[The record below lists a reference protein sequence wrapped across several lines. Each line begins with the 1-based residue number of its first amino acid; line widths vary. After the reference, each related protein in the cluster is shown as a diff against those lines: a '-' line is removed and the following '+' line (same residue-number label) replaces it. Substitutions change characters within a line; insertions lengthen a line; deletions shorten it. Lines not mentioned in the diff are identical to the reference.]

1 MALFY
6 FKGGFM
12 AQYDGSIRINTQI
25 ESGNLTSQMM
35 KIVNSIRK
43 SEAEINRLQARMR
56 ELANTNIPTTEYTEI
71 QHQIEETE
79 KKLNSLRERQERFLE
94 TGGRQGSTAF
104 QRMNYDAEQLERT
117 LEYARGELQALVE
130 SGEAFT
136 PGTNSEEYARAA
148 ERVRELEGNI
158 AASRQRLVE
167 LNARQKPIAEEF
179 EKIISIVK
187 KIGKEIVKSAI
198 LPFKLMGSTAQKVFS
213 SIGKSSKGVNSMFNM
228 GLKNILKY
236 AIGIRSLY
244 VLFNKLRTAIKEGF
258 SNLAQYSRP
267 VNESLS
273 MLKSS
278 LTQLKN
284 SLATAF
290 APILEVVAPALTSL
304 INMLS
309 QAATYVGMLIS
320 ALTGKST
327 FTKAVSVQEDYA
339 ASLNK
344 TAGAAKK
351 AAGALASFDKLEV
364 LNKKDSGGGG
374 AGAGVVS
381 PEEMFEEV
389 EIPDKWKDIAG
400 WLKDMWEDSDFY
412 ELGKLLGKNLKD
424 MLDNIPWEDIKESAR
439 RIGKSIASSINGFIE
454 VDDLGYSIGKTLA
467 EAFNTGFEFL
477 NAFVHE
483 LHWESL
489 GKFIAETLNGIFENI
504 DWDLIYDTFVTLA
517 KGLGDAINSFADN
530 LNWEAI
536 SEAIS
541 NFVNTF
547 IDTLYVFITTVDWK
561 ELGEKVGKTISDAWA
576 GIDWKKA
583 GETLGEYFKAFF
595 DFISGAIE
603 SIDWWMVGQ
612 SVKDF
617 LVGIDWS
624 GVAQSFFEAVGAA
637 IGGFSAFIGGFI
649 SSGIKGAEQ
658 YFEGEIEEAG
668 GNIVLG
674 ILRGILKANANIS
687 QWIVDNIFT
696 PFVEGFKSAF
706 GSDSSSGAMSEMGEA
721 LIDGIKNGVLSGWYP
736 LKEVIISR
744 WEEIKTTVSEK
755 VKEIIES
762 VSQWFSELPEKIGY
776 AIGFVIGKLI
786 EWKDNV
792 KTFFDTELPLI
803 IENVATWFS
812 DLPQKIYDAI
822 IGFLDKIR
830 EWKDNSVSEF
840 QTNIP
845 LIISS
850 IVTTFEQLPGRLIE
864 IGKRAVE
871 GIWEGIKGAGNWLK
885 EQINGF
891 CDGFVSGFKDAL
903 GIHSPSK
910 VMEVIGNFLT
920 EGLGIGISD
929 TIGSVYDLFSV
940 DKWMEIGQN
949 MLSGL
954 SPSIEA
960 VKQLFTVGF
969 SESFSGIYEQL
980 ALFME
985 AWTETFAAWQETNGE
1000 TFFSY
1005 DYWYE
1010 QLSNIL
1016 LAYTDMFAE
1025 FSAQWQA
1032 DMDAWWNTMVLP
1044 FFGLAQW
1051 TLFGTQMKNG
1061 IMTGLKSVVN
1071 EIGGLLNKIIGMFNS
1086 AFKELEESMNDLIS
1100 DYNKSAKELGTST
1113 LSKVKYSPMASI
1125 KVPALADGAVIH
1137 GGNPFLAILGDQR
1150 YGQTNIEAPIGT
1162 IKQAVREEMMDMGY
1176 VGSRSGSV
1184 PVTINLNYN
1193 GETFARLSVPDIL
1206 SELNRQGYDITALMG
1221 NG

>member
-1 MALFY
+1 
-6 FKGGFM
+6 M

-43 SEAEINRLQARMR
+43 SEAEINRLRDRMQ
-56 ELANTNIPTTEYTEI
+56 ELANTNITTTEYAEI

-136 PGTNSEEYARAA
+136 PGTDSEEYARAA

-167 LNARQKPIAEEF
+167 LNARQRPVAKEF
-179 EKIISIVK
+179 EKIISILK
-187 KIGKEIVKSAI
+187 QIGKEILKSVI
-198 LPFKLMGSTAQKVFS
+198 LPFKLMGSIAEKAFS
-213 SIGKSSKGVNSMFNM
+213 KIGKSSKGMNGIFNK
-228 GLKNILKY
+228 GFKNILKY
-236 AIGIRSLY
+236 TLGIRSLY

-309 QAATYVGMLIS
+309 RAATYVGMLIA
-320 ALTGKST
+320 ALTGKSI
-327 FTKAVSVQEDYA
+327 FTKAIAVQEDYA

-351 AAGALASFDKLEV
+351 AAGALASFDTLEV
-364 LNKKDSGGGG
+364 LNKKDSGGGSG
-374 AGAGVVS
+374 AGAVS

-389 EIPDKWKDIAG
+389 EIPDKWEDIAG

-412 ELGKLLGKNLKD
+412 ELGKLLGKKLKEA
-424 MLDNIPWEDIKESAR
+424 LDNIPWDGIKEKAR
-439 RIGKSIASSINGFIE
+439 NLGKSLATLINGFIE
-454 VDDLGYSIGKTLA
+454 VDGLGYSIGRTLA
-467 EAFNTGFEFL
+467 ESFNTGFEFL

-483 LHWESL
+483 LHWDSL

-504 DWDLIYDTFVTLA
+504 DWELIHDTFVTGA
-517 KGLGDAINSFADN
+517 KGLGDAINSFVDN
-530 LNWEAI
+530 LNWGAI
-536 SEAIS
+536 STTIS

-547 IDTLYVFITTVDWK
+547 VDTIYEFVTTVDWK
-561 ELGEKVGKTISDAWA
+561 ELGEKVGKTISDAWI

-583 GETLGEYFKAFF
+583 GETLGEVFKAFF
-595 DFISGAIE
+595 HFISHAIE
-603 SIDWWMVGQ
+603 NVDWWAIGE
-612 SVKDF
+612 SVKNF
-617 LVGIDWS
+617 LVGIDWA
-624 GVAQSFFEAVGAA
+624 GVAESFFEAIGAA
-637 IGGFSAFIGGFI
+637 IGGLAAFIGGFI
-649 SSGIKGAEQ
+649 SSAIKDAEQ

-736 LKEVIISR
+736 LKEVIVSR

-762 VSQWFSELPEKIGY
+762 VSQWFLEIPEKIGY
-776 AIGFVIGKLI
+776 AIGFAIGKLI

-803 IENVATWFS
+803 IENVAAWFS
-812 DLPQKIYDAI
+812 ELPQKIYDAI

-830 EWKDNSVSEF
+830 EWKDNTVSEF

-845 LIISS
+845 LIINS
-850 IVTTFEQLPGRLIE
+850 IVTTFEQLPGKLIE

-985 AWTETFAAWQETNGE
+985 TWTETFSAWQETNGE

-1010 QLSNIL
+1010 QFSNIL
-1016 LAYTDMFAE
+1016 TAYTDMFAE

-1032 DMDAWWNTMVLP
+1032 DMNAWWNTMVMP
-1044 FFGLAQW
+1044 FFDLAQW

-1061 IMTGLKSVVN
+1061 IMTGLKAIVN
-1071 EIGGLLNKIIGMFNS
+1071 EIGGLLGKVLTTFDS
-1086 AFKELEESMNDLIS
+1086 AFKELEDAMNDLID
-1100 DYNKSAKELGTST
+1100 DYNKSARELGTST
-1113 LSKVKYSPMASI
+1113 LSHVSYKGMGPVRI
-1125 KVPALADGAVIH
+1125 PALADGAVIR

-1150 YGQTNIEAPIGT
+1150 YGQTNIEAPLST
-1162 IKQAVREEMMDMGY
+1162 IKQAVREEIADMGY
-1176 VGSRSGSV
+1176 GSPRGGSV

-1193 GETFARLSVPDIL
+1193 GETFARLSIPDIL